1 MSKEFEENTTAA
13 INGLNSKVNNLTSE
27 VSNLNVKVNKLET
40 EVSNLNV
47 KVNKLETEVNNLNVK
62 VDKIESEVSSINV
75 KIDEHTEQLTEIK
88 RYLILIEDKL
98 SNQIPA
104 LFDAYNMNVEIAN
117 QIKVNQE
124 ATDKK
129 VEINSFKI
137 SELEKTSKIHD
148 KELKKILAN

>member
-27 VSNLNVKVNKLET
+27 VSNLNIKVNKLEI

-47 KVNKLETEVNNLNVK
+47 KVDKLET
-62 VDKIESEVSSINV
+62 EVSSINV

-137 SELEKTSKIHD
+137 SELEKTSEIHD

>member
-27 VSNLNVKVNKLET
+27 VSNLNIKVNKLET
-40 EVSNLNV
+40 EVS
-47 KVNKLETEVNNLNVK
+47 
-62 VDKIESEVSSINV
+62 SINA

-148 KELKKILAN
+148 EELKKILAY

>member
-13 INGLNSKVNNLTSE
+13 INGLNSKVNNLT
-27 VSNLNVKVNKLET
+27 
-40 EVSNLNV
+40 
-47 KVNKLETEVNNLNVK
+47 
-62 VDKIESEVSSINV
+62 SEVSSINV

-104 LFDAYNMNVEIAN
+104 LFDGYNMNVETTN

-148 KELKKILAN
+148 EELKKILAN

>member
-27 VSNLNVKVNKLET
+27 VSNLNIKVNKLET
-40 EVSNLNV
+40 EVS
-47 KVNKLETEVNNLNVK
+47 
-62 VDKIESEVSSINV
+62 SINA

-104 LFDAYNMNVEIAN
+104 LFDGYNMNVETTN

-148 KELKKILAN
+148 EELKKILAN